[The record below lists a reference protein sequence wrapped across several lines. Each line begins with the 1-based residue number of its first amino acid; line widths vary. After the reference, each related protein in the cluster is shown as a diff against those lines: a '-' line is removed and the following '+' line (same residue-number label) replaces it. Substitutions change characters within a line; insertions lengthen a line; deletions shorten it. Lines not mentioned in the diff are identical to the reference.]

1 MVKALELI
9 AKLHF
14 PFTLP
19 TSLQI
24 SLQTSLHASL
34 QTSAFTLQTSA
45 FTLQSSQPIIVK
57 LVEPP
62 KDPTGLAGVLI
73 GALGLTGAIT
83 LIAIV
88 FGAVTAVI
96 IFWVRSRRSA

>member
-9 AKLHF
+9 AKLH
-14 PFTLP
+14 
-19 TSLQI
+19 
-24 SLQTSLHASL
+24 
-34 QTSAFTLQTSA
+34 
-45 FTLQSSQPIIVK
+45 TLQSSQPIIVK

-62 KDPTGLAGVLI
+62 RDPTGLAGVLI

-88 FGAVTAVI
+88 FGAITAAI
-96 IFWVRSRRSA
+96 IFWVRRSRSA